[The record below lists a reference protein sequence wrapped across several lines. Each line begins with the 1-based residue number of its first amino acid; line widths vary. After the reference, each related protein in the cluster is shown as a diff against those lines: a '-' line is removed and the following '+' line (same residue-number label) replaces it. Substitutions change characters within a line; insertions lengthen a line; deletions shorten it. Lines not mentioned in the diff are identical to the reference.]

1 MIYYGEH
8 NNNKIV
14 HCKSSSTINCY
25 LIPLNTLYNINK
37 VRYEISHRKTK
48 IEVATFVQNT

>member
-25 LIPLNTLYNINK
+25 LIPLNTLYNTNK